1 MNSRELTINDIED
14 IKSCIFHHNTIYG
27 VPIDH
32 ASLLQKL
39 QNMLTVG
46 RVYGCYDNNICV
58 GISTQ
63 HFWKIIPIWIFS
75 NVYVKNSKS
84 TLKLTD
90 YYAEVCLSM
99 MAAGIK
105 YAETKEYFEFY
116 YVVRDSISTSRK
128 KNVKKVIET
137 VNPSLFLERYEIENI
152 HFLSNLADIKWDYI
166 REIIGDVGIKT
177 LSSQNN
183 KTLVIRRGRLSRAA
197 REIN

>member
-1 MNSRELTINDIED
+1 
-14 IKSCIFHHNTIYG
+14 
-27 VPIDH
+27 
-32 ASLLQKL
+32 
-39 QNMLTVG
+39 
-46 RVYGCYDNNICV
+46 
-58 GISTQ
+58 
-63 HFWKIIPIWIFS
+63 
-75 NVYVKNSKS
+75 
-84 TLKLTD
+84 
-90 YYAEVCLSM
+90 M

-128 KNVKKVIET
+128 KNVKKIIET